1 MSKSNETL
9 DNIKNLLGI
18 STKKEVVEQEVTLAD
33 EVVEEVKEEA
43 KQEMV
48 QPNYV
53 TEQQLSDVKNE
64 LFSMI
69 KALLEENKKEMKEV
83 PQELAKVEEVK
94 EEVKVELEEVKEIV
108 HSPENEVEKKATLSM
123 KELSGMSI
131 QERIYAQLNQ

>member
-69 KALLEENKKEMKEV
+69 QALLEENKKEMKEV